1 MADEEEEAAVADGE
15 ATEAPAKR
23 KIPLLFVI
31 IGGVVL
37 LLAIAAVAA
46 FLLLGKKKPPAPAK
60 HEAGTSMESGGHID
74 NADENAQRAAALA
87 RAAAEGA
94 APATNA
100 AGPKP

>member
-1 MADEEEEAAVADGE
+1 MADEEETAVADGE

-23 KIPLLFVI
+23 KAPLLFVM
-31 IGGVVL
+31 IGGVIL
-37 LLAIAAVAA
+37 LLVIAAVAA
-46 FLLLGKKKPPAPAK
+46 FLLLGKQKRQASTT
-60 HEAGTSMESGGHID
+60 HEAGSSMEIGGHID

-87 RAAAEGA
+87 RAAADGA